1 MAPAPTNWNTTW
13 NASRTQNRSLEV
25 TMRSCILFTERNI
38 RGAWVVYGDLGVRQ
52 YYGYS
57 KRESERRYR
66 EECRQTFVYNQK

>member
-1 MAPAPTNWNTTW
+1 
-13 NASRTQNRSLEV
+13 
-25 TMRSCILFTERNI
+25 MRSCILFTVRNI

-66 EECRQTFVYNQK
+66 KECRRTFVYNRK